1 MRRKPRN
8 PDEYVFYEGID
19 NLDFP
24 VINNLETDENP
35 SGKRDKASKKDFF
48 GYERIE
54 ELGLDESSKINYNLQ
69 DLFDNADDY
78 LKNEGFA
85 DFITDD
91 KLVLTSEEE
100 FRQKNFK
107 DFLELKYETKLPKSI
122 SRSFVIPAESIKQ
135 TNEIVEIHDD
145 PSKLT
150 GTNKHRATV
159 LIKKDNNDIIKGIQV
174 ICVCGERIN
183 ISFDYQDKEINTQSE
198 YEELSPLE

>member
-24 VINNLETDENP
+24 VISNLEADENQL
-35 SGKRDKASKKDFF
+35 GRREKVSKKDIYRF
-48 GYERIE
+48 EKNE
-54 ELGLDESSKINYNLQ
+54 EFANDTTGKINYNLQ
-69 DLFDNADDY
+69 DIFDKTDDY
-78 LKNEGFA
+78 LRNEDFA
-85 DFITDD
+85 DFVTDN
-91 KLVLTSEEE
+91 KFILTSEEE

-107 DFLELKYETKLPKSI
+107 DFLELKYETKLPKSF
-122 SRSFVIPAESIKQ
+122 SSSFVIPAESIKQ
-135 TNEIVEIHDD
+135 TDEIVEIHDD

-159 LIKKDNNDIIKGIQV
+159 LIKKDNNDVIQGIQV

-183 ISFDYQDKEINTQSE
+183 ISFDYQDEEINTQSE
-198 YEELSPLE
+198 YEEQSPQE